1 MTKYFKHVDDEEKNS
16 SNPDGIKYYAP
27 EGTPHI
33 NIPPDPDNMDY
44 VRMMKEV
51 DAGTSTIVEVNDT
64 FVRTYADNR
73 RNAYPAIGDQL
84 DDLYRKGAFSD
95 DMAAAIKA
103 VKAAWPKPK
112 EVK

>member
-1 MTKYFKHVDDEEKNS
+1 MTKYFKHVDDEKKNS
-16 SNPDGIKYYAP
+16 SNPDGIRYYAA

-44 VRMMKEV
+44 VRMMEEV
-51 DAGTSTIVEVNDT
+51 DAETSTIVEVDDT

-103 VKAAWPKPK
+103 VKDANPKG
-112 EVK
+112 